1 MEITGRNPVVLAG
14 GLLGVLALLEAGSWQ
29 PGWLLF
35 KANRLLEGDAIAA
48 FALDPVF
55 ASGLLGLWLVAALL
69 SFVPFRGRPA
79 VLALLASAA
88 LVLTLLFAG
97 QGAGQLMQEASASSR
112 VSLLGGV
119 WLSVL
124 AYYISMFGALG
135 ELRGRSWLKV
145 LLPAPGLLACAAL
158 ILGGSLADLG
168 LSRELLSQGADF
180 TAELARHLALA
191 GTSLLLATLI
201 GLPAAILA
209 SRHAAVAR
217 WVLPAAGLFQT
228 LPSLALF
235 GLMLSPLAL
244 LGRSVTV
251 AGAGFFILAGLLPL
265 ALLPVLKLP
274 ALQKSGP
281 LPALLLF
288 LWALVPVTLL
298 TVILAVLLNSV
309 LAALLGGGGVQA
321 WPGWNAPLAGLGV
334 RGIGSAPALIALTL
348 YALLPVIRNSYTGLQ
363 GVPLAA
369 TEAGR
374 GMGMSPRQLLR
385 RVELPLALPLIIEGL
400 RAAAV
405 LTIGITTVAY
415 LIGAGGLGVFIQRGI
430 DQVVPDLVL
439 LGAIPV
445 ILLALLADGLLRGVG
460 LLLTSPG
467 LRKSA

>member
-1 MEITGRNPVVLAG
+1 MKMTGRNPVALAG
-14 GLLGVLALLEAGSWQ
+14 STLGVLALLDAGAWQ

-48 FALDPVF
+48 FALAPGW
-55 ASGLLGLWLVAALL
+55 ALGLLLVWLAAALL
-69 SFVPFRGRPA
+69 SLFPWSGRPL

-88 LVLTLLFAG
+88 LVITVLYVGLGARELMAG
-97 QGAGQLMQEASASSR
+97 ARASAR

-119 WLSVL
+119 WLSLL
-124 AYYISMFGALG
+124 ACYFVMFGALG
-135 ELRGRSWLKV
+135 ELRARPWTRV
-145 LLPAPGLLACAAL
+145 LLVAPGLLIVSGL

-168 LSRELLSQGADF
+168 LSRELLGQGGDF
-180 TAELARHLALA
+180 RLELGRHLALA

-201 GLPAAILA
+201 GIPAAILSA
-209 SRHAAVAR
+209 RNDAVAR
-217 WVLPAAGLFQT
+217 WVLPGAGLFQT

-244 LGRSVTV
+244 LGQNVTV
-251 AGAGFFILAGLLPL
+251 ARALLVIVAGFAPL
-265 ALLPVLKLP
+265 ALLPFLRGASRQTRSLLTTF
-274 ALQKSGP
+274 ALI
-281 LPALLLF
+281 
-288 LWALVPVTLL
+288 WALIPGLLL
-298 TVILAVLLNSV
+298 TVILAVLANNAA
-309 LAALLGGGGVQA
+309 AALLGAGSLPR
-321 WPGWNAPLAGLGV
+321 WPGPDAPLASLGV

-348 YALLPVIRNSYTGLQ
+348 YALLPIIRNAFTGLK
-363 GVPLAA
+363 GVPAAA

-374 GMGMSPRQLLR
+374 GMGMSPAQVLR

-405 LTIGITTVAY
+405 LTIGIATVAY

-445 ILLALLADGLLRGVG
+445 IVLALAADALLRLAS
-460 LLLTSPG
+460 LLLTPRG
-467 LRKSA
+467 LRQETA